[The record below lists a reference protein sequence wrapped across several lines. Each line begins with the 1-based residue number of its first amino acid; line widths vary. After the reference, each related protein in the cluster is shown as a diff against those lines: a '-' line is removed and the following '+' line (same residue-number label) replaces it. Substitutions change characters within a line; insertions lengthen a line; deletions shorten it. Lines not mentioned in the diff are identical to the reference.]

1 MVGQDEM
8 KYGFDHRHN
17 EDTSIDRVDNV
28 FSSSFSKL
36 SLKYLPSVQEVVTH
50 FI

>member
-17 EDTSIDRVDNV
+17 EETSIDRVDKV
-28 FSSSFSKL
+28 FFRL
-36 SLKYLPSVQEVVTH
+36 RFLN
-50 FI
+50 